1 MGGGAPPAKA
11 ARIKP
16 EGECSAISGE
26 QQQPTPSGLIVTPPR
41 ILMLPLTRF
50 VTVRFASQEP
60 LLERGAGWAG
70 GMSDAEYEAELAALM
85 ERHRLEFEQ
94 LQAHHRRDTKT
105 SRPDPTVVKKAEPT
119 VPSVRLHEKLDA
131 LVQVQGQVRASESA
145 LRMTRP

>member
-1 MGGGAPPAKA
+1 M
-11 ARIKP
+11 
-16 EGECSAISGE
+16 
-26 QQQPTPSGLIVTPPR
+26 
-41 ILMLPLTRF
+41 
-50 VTVRFASQEP
+50 
-60 LLERGAGWAG
+60 ERGAGSAG

-131 LVQVQGQVRASESA
+131 LVQVQGQVRASERA

>member
-1 MGGGAPPAKA
+1 
-11 ARIKP
+11 
-16 EGECSAISGE
+16 
-26 QQQPTPSGLIVTPPR
+26 
-41 ILMLPLTRF
+41 MLPLVRF

-60 LLERGAGWAG
+60 RFERGAGWAG